1 MFQSRSRHN
10 EFETETK
17 LRDELSLW
25 VSRIGRRQMMTW
37 CTQISE
43 ENLGSYTISGSE
55 VEENFVHWNLSVVA
69 CLATVRKK
77 LWTKQA
83 VPSGSYN
90 RFIDCCCTIV
100 WQYAIHWYTRAQR
113 KSRGRGCWLFVRER
127 NSAARRVILIPY
139 AR

>member
-43 ENLGSYTISGSE
+43 ENLGSYTISASE
-55 VEENFVHWNLSVVA
+55 LEENFVHWNLSVVA

-77 LWTKQA
+77 HWTEQA

-90 RFIDCCCTIV
+90 RFRLLLYDSL
-100 WQYAIHWYTRAQR
+100 A
-113 KSRGRGCWLFVRER
+113 VRYSLVHA
-127 NSAARRVILIPY
+127 SAAEVKG
-139 AR
+139 